1 MNTSG
6 LALKQ
11 DELAI
16 VEKILRR
23 YVPDREVWAFGSRT
37 RPPCKPFSDLDLA
50 VLGLEPLPL
59 GVMVDLKDEFSESDF
74 PYRVDIVDWA
84 TTSEQF
90 RGIIEQR
97 YVPIQQPA

>member
-50 VLGLEPLPL
+50 ILGSEPLPL

-84 TTSEQF
+84 TTSERF
-90 RGIIEQR
+90 RKIIEQR

>member
-50 VLGLEPLPL
+50 ILGSEPLPL

-84 TTSEQF
+84 TTSERF
-90 RGIIEQR
+90 RQIIEQR

>member
-50 VLGLEPLPL
+50 ILGSEPLPL
-59 GVMVDLKDEFSESDF
+59 GVMVDLKDDFSESDF
-74 PYRVDIVDWA
+74 PYRVDLVDWA
-84 TTSEQF
+84 TTSERF
-90 RGIIEQR
+90 RQIIEQR

>member
-37 RPPCKPFSDLDLA
+37 RPPSKPFSDLDLA
-50 VLGLEPLPL
+50 ILGSEPLPL

-84 TTSEQF
+84 TTSERF
-90 RGIIEQR
+90 RQIIEQR

>member
-1 MNTSG
+1 MKNG
-6 LALKQ
+6 EIALSQ
-11 DELAI
+11 EEQGI
-16 VEKILRR
+16 VMEILQR

-50 VLGLEPLPL
+50 ILGSEPLPL
-59 GVMVDLKDEFSESDF
+59 GVIVDLKDEFSESDF

-90 RGIIEQR
+90 RGIIQASHIPLQR
-97 YVPIQQPA
+97 PA

>member
-11 DELAI
+11 DKLAI

-50 VLGLEPLPL
+50 ILGSEPLPL

-90 RGIIEQR
+90 RGIIQASHI
-97 YVPIQQPA
+97 PLQHPA